1 MGMKII
7 RFYIDV
13 FLDTDAK
20 YDGLGYHG
28 TISECSY
35 EDLDEIFLEYTNKA
49 VREAVDND
57 EQSVTQVIN
66 VTCDGDVTDQYKASG
81 NGYEIITQCFNNII
95 DSKKDDEMSESEKDF
110 VNNYIL
116 EEYSAKIDSLKDPLT
131 YHEID
136 LLIEHWSDV
145 FVWPDFVVEELM
157 DYARMPKAT
166 FLSPTPVV
174 NTKTRGHVSPL
185 ELATKKLMFNMAD
198 EDSSYENI
206 YFDEFYY
213 DEENEVYWTAICDKC
228 ASKYDIPMKFIDKNS
243 GEGTCGIYGCL
254 RKADHYIDMPEDM
267 CKLRGDM

>member
-7 RFYIDV
+7 RYTFDV

-20 YDGLGYHG
+20 FSFEDEYDHFSNFGYK
-28 TISECSY
+28 
-35 EDLDEIFLEYTNKA
+35 DLVSAFLKPLDDACESIHASTK
-49 VREAVDND
+49 
-57 EQSVTQVIN
+57 SIMQVAAID
-66 VTCDGDVTDQYKASG
+66 CLGDVTDEYPQTDEGLKVLNEFY
-81 NGYEIITQCFNNII
+81 NNIVTLK
-95 DSKKDDEMSESEKDF
+95 SPEEMSESEKDF
-110 VNNYIL
+110 VNNHIL
-116 EEYSAKIDSLKDPLT
+116 KEYSAKIDSLKDPLT

-145 FVWPDFVVEELM
+145 FVWPHFVVKELM

-174 NTKTRGHVSPL
+174 NTKTREHVSPL
-185 ELATKKLMFNMAD
+185 ELAVKKLMFNMAD

-213 DEENEVYWTAICDKC
+213 DEENEVYWTGICDKC

-243 GEGTCGIYGCL
+243 GDGICGIYGCL

>member
-7 RFYIDV
+7 RFNLDV

-28 TISECSY
+28 TISERSY

-174 NTKTRGHVSPL
+174 ESMTEQHKKMIPELFEERTFLRFSPTDGKMIQFDDFYVESEEEYCWAGLCESCRQEYEVSDSYIDV
-185 ELATKKLMFNMAD
+185 LAG
-198 EDSSYENI
+198 S
-206 YFDEFYY
+206 
-213 DEENEVYWTAICDKC
+213 
-228 ASKYDIPMKFIDKNS
+228 
-243 GEGTCGIYGCL
+243 GTCGVYGCL

-267 CKLRGDM
+267 CELRKDL